1 MDRKF
6 LKELLETPSVSGH
19 EEKIQKKALAFGKQF
34 AGKQLTDPSGNAVS
48 VVNPQSEHEGAALR
62 AYR

>member
-34 AGKQLTDPSGNAVS
+34 AGKQLTETAFPLEIG
-48 VVNPQSEHEGAALR
+48 R
-62 AYR
+62 ASCRERV